1 MVAGGM
7 PMSERSEEEARKLL
21 KRLKDAAKL
30 DHASVRIPGKG
41 DVLIE
46 LPKSAKR

>member
-1 MVAGGM
+1 MKDV
-7 PMSERSEEEARKLL
+7 ERDEREAQKLL
-21 KRLKDAAKL
+21 KRLEDAAKL

-46 LPKSAKR
+46 LPKADKR